1 MRDFVSIHYPEAKR
15 IRVVL
20 DNLSTHSP
28 GALYETFPA
37 ADAHRILDRIEFHHT
52 PKHARQHAIRGSKS
66 SPATVPVC
74 WQALAPVYQPE
85 LAFRRVGSREL
96 AYERTVITHAVQ
108 SRWFGPD
115 TEFRLGRC

>member
-1 MRDFVSIHYPEAKR
+1 MRDLVDIHYPEAKR

-52 PKHARQHAIRGSKS
+52 PKHASWLDTVEIESGVCATSASIAASQTAPSLSARSLHWKNSATTRRPALPGC
-66 SPATVPVC
+66 SPRSACEPD
-74 WQALAPVYQPE
+74 WP
-85 LAFRRVGSREL
+85 G
-96 AYERTVITHAVQ
+96 RT
-108 SRWFGPD
+108 P
-115 TEFRLGRC
+115 